1 MQKKQKMN
9 CLQLMLHIKNFL
21 QRFILVK
28 EELKNLKAQMKQ
40 EKQAAI
46 EAEKAALR
54 AAKEKAEDIFAM
66 ISGTHGLFG
75 AADGA
80 FVMYKEKRTAK
91 TATLAVSGRDQPD
104 QKLFLVRNEERLIWE
119 LDKVETEL
127 WKENPDPLLEAI
139 AEKIT
144 ADNPVWEGSISD
156 FRDFLPTDIT
166 PIQLGMK
173 LNVTAGRLLNEYNIL
188 YESRRTHAGRR
199 IKFVLQA

>member
-1 MQKKQKMN
+1 M
-9 CLQLMLHIKNFL
+9 
-21 QRFILVK
+21 
-28 EELKNLKAQMKQ
+28 
-40 EKQAAI
+40 
-46 EAEKAALR
+46 
-54 AAKEKAEDIFAM
+54 
-66 ISGTHGLFG
+66 
-75 AADGA
+75 
-80 FVMYKEKRTAK
+80 
-91 TATLAVSGRDQPD
+91 
-104 QKLFLVRNEERLIWE
+104 RNEELLIWE

-127 WKENPDPLLEAI
+127 WKEKPDPLLEVI

-144 ADNPVWEGSISD
+144 VENPVWEGSISD